1 MTDFESIFRKYH
13 HQLFLYT
20 LKFIEDENEALDLV
34 QDIFIAVWK
43 KGIFLDNVEQIKAY
57 LFVSVKNSCLNYLNH
72 QKVVSKFKH
81 YETQQLKEMEAAYY
95 ASGEI
100 SLIEQEEVKRIED
113 VVASMPDIYK
123 EVIVLSRF
131 EGLKNSE
138 IAKKLNIPLRTVE
151 TRIFRALLILKEQ
164 LKSRVLLYPIP

>member
-1 MTDFESIFRKYH
+1 MTDFDSIFRKYH
-13 HQLFLYT
+13 HPLFLYT

-34 QDIFIAVWK
+34 QDIFITVWK
-43 KGIFLDNVEQIKAY
+43 KGIFWDNVEQIKAY
-57 LFVSVKNSCLNYLNH
+57 LFVSVKNSCFNYLNH

-81 YETQQLKEMEAAYY
+81 YEAQQLKEIEAAHY

-100 SLIEQEEVKRIED
+100 SLIEQEEVKLIED

-151 TRIFRALLILKEQ
+151 TRIFRALLILKEKVCK
-164 LKSRVLLYPIP
+164 KSFFIQT

>member
-1 MTDFESIFRKYH
+1 MNDFDSIFRKYH
-13 HQLFLYT
+13 HPLFLYT

-34 QDIFIAVWK
+34 QDIFITVWK
-43 KGIFLDNVEQIKAY
+43 KGIFWDNAEQIKAY

-72 QKVVSKFKH
+72 QNVVSKFKH
-81 YETQQLKEMEAAYY
+81 YEAQKLKEMEAAYY

-100 SLIEQEEVKRIED
+100 SLIEQEEVKRIEK

-151 TRIFRALLILKEQ
+151 TRIFRALLILKEKFCK
-164 LKSRVLLYPIP
+164 KSLFIHM